1 MKQKENKELFGNAKA
16 FTELKEISVLDIGPL
31 RIGQVENREAATGM
45 TVLISEE
52 GMRAGLDV
60 RGGGPA
66 SRDSQILNPLMAA
79 QQIHSVVLSGGSAF
93 GLGAANGVMKF
104 LEEKDIGFDTGV
116 AKVPLVVQ
124 SDIFDLSVGQANVR
138 PDAEMGY
145 AAAKAA
151 FESPNYRDGNY
162 GAGCGASVGKAG
174 GMETAMKTGV
184 GSYAVQIGDLKL
196 GAIVVLNA
204 LGDIYDWKNGRQI
217 AGLLSE
223 DKSELASTM
232 QTMCRSIEV
241 IDNKFTGNTTIAVII
256 TNAHFEKAQLCKIA
270 GMGHDGYARSIN
282 PVHTSADGDS
292 IYAVSVGEVAA
303 DQDLVGA
310 LGAQVLSEA
319 IVRAVTSADKGIG
332 IYRPRDMESVDALI
346 TNEPN
351 VTLVTYYADCTPL
364 FFVDTEKRA
373 IGLAHAGWRSTVG
386 RIGEKVIKK
395 MTALYGTDPKNIK
408 AAVGPAISV
417 CCYEV
422 DEPCAANFLSM
433 TDLSVERFVFSK
445 GGGKYMLDL
454 LEANRQILMSAGVP
468 EESITLSDLCTNCN
482 STLLWS
488 HRATKGHR
496 GTMSAMMCLK

>member
-1 MKQKENKELFGNAKA
+1 MKQTENKELFGNAKA
-16 FTELKEISVLDIGPL
+16 FTDLKEISVLDIGPL

-45 TVLISEE
+45 TVLILEE

-151 FESPNYRDGNY
+151 FESPNYKDGNY

-319 IVRAVTSADKGIG
+319 IVRAVTSADSAYGLSCAKDLG
-332 IYRPRDMESVDALI
+332 
-346 TNEPN
+346 
-351 VTLVTYYADCTPL
+351 
-364 FFVDTEKRA
+364 FV
-373 IGLAHAGWRSTVG
+373 
-386 RIGEKVIKK
+386 
-395 MTALYGTDPKNIK
+395 
-408 AAVGPAISV
+408 
-417 CCYEV
+417 
-422 DEPCAANFLSM
+422 
-433 TDLSVERFVFSK
+433 
-445 GGGKYMLDL
+445 
-454 LEANRQILMSAGVP
+454 
-468 EESITLSDLCTNCN
+468 
-482 STLLWS
+482 
-488 HRATKGHR
+488 
-496 GTMSAMMCLK
+496 